1 MAGEISLERQNL
13 AHSSN
18 GGDFQLESQQH
29 WREENVLFSVVE
41 AAVAAPMLT
50 QTPAVVAADLR
61 SNYFW
66 YQSRSVR
73 WLDKKLKDDARR
85 RRKLVQHLL
94 DIYSLGPG
102 HKKYKKLLFGFHNYK
117 LYILIRYVDNY
128 LVGYFYIHCH
138 VVWFLCLSIFVVFT
152 ILFGMSLAIKVHE
165 ILSLLMTHIITF
177 ATGT

>member
-1 MAGEISLERQNL
+1 MWSVTTYCCSQGLLVFFLFSSKNERKSQKRVRVFLHQPWFSVHTYNYTTIYRETTSEQSQTLSWFIVAGEISLERQNL

-102 HKKYKKLLFGFHNYK
+102 HKNYKKTT
-117 LYILIRYVDNY
+117 I
-128 LVGYFYIHCH
+128 
-138 VVWFLCLSIFVVFT
+138 WFS
-152 ILFGMSLAIKVHE
+152 
-165 ILSLLMTHIITF
+165 
-177 ATGT
+177 

>member
-50 QTPAVVAADLR
+50 QTPAVAADLR

-73 WLDKKLKDDARR
+73 WLDKKLKDA
-85 RRKLVQHLL
+85 
-94 DIYSLGPG
+94 
-102 HKKYKKLLFGFHNYK
+102 KKKN
-117 LYILIRYVDNY
+117 
-128 LVGYFYIHCH
+128 
-138 VVWFLCLSIFVVFT
+138 
-152 ILFGMSLAIKVHE
+152 
-165 ILSLLMTHIITF
+165 
-177 ATGT
+177 

>member
-85 RRKLVQHLL
+85 RRRRKTSAASSRI
-94 DIYSLGPG
+94 DST
-102 HKKYKKLLFGFHNYK
+102 KNY
-117 LYILIRYVDNY
+117 Y
-128 LVGYFYIHCH
+128 LVFIFTNYI
-138 VVWFLCLSIFVVFT
+138 S
-152 ILFGMSLAIKVHE
+152 
-165 ILSLLMTHIITF
+165 
-177 ATGT
+177 

>member
-41 AAVAAPMLT
+41 AAAVAAPMLT

-85 RRKLVQHLL
+85 RKLVQHLQ
-94 DIYSLGPG
+94 DIYSLAPG

-117 LYILIRYVDNY
+117 LYILIRD
-128 LVGYFYIHCH
+128 
-138 VVWFLCLSIFVVFT
+138 
-152 ILFGMSLAIKVHE
+152 M
-165 ILSLLMTHIITF
+165 
-177 ATGT
+177 

>member
-1 MAGEISLERQNL
+1 MWSVTTYCCSQGLLVFFLFSSKNERKSQKRVRVFLHQPWFSVHTYNYTTIYRETTSEQSQTLSWFIVAGEISLERQNL

-41 AAVAAPMLT
+41 AAAVAAPMLT

-85 RRKLVQHLL
+85 RRRKT
-94 DIYSLGPG
+94 SAASS
-102 HKKYKKLLFGFHNYK
+102 
-117 LYILIRYVDNY
+117 R
-128 LVGYFYIHCH
+128 
-138 VVWFLCLSIFVVFT
+138 
-152 ILFGMSLAIKVHE
+152 
-165 ILSLLMTHIITF
+165 
-177 ATGT
+177 

>member
-41 AAVAAPMLT
+41 AAAVAAPMLT

-102 HKKYKKLLFGFHNYK
+102 HKKYKKTT
-117 LYILIRYVDNY
+117 I
-128 LVGYFYIHCH
+128 
-138 VVWFLCLSIFVVFT
+138 WFS
-152 ILFGMSLAIKVHE
+152 
-165 ILSLLMTHIITF
+165 
-177 ATGT
+177 